1 MPLTKDERKVL
12 DSVQIMFTKQEDDYL
27 AARTRK
33 LYKADK
39 EGRSCR
45 DEGQEGEEAEAG
57 KSQADQ
63 R

>member
-39 EGRSCR
+39 ERG
-45 DEGQEGEEAEAG
+45 DLAETRA
-57 KSQADQ
+57 KREKRQSL
-63 R
+63 